1 MLYSI
6 GIESATKQ
14 TEKKNQILRL
24 QMFTVKGKEQGGNIN
39 RLRNVR
45 LAINFGMFD
54 NFLLIT
60 SKTERLMKTSFSA

>member
-1 MLYSI
+1 
-6 GIESATKQ
+6 
-14 TEKKNQILRL
+14 
-24 QMFTVKGKEQGGNIN
+24 MFTVKGKEQGGNIN